1 MTISKGTTLKDP
13 IEALNAICRNFGREA
28 AARKHALLDQIE
40 AQDGIPAEDLL
51 LLHDTLDF
59 LRAYPDDARLRRR
72 VKQLG
77 SGLRRHLS
85 HLRQG
90 ADAPRLRNTGF
101 PGSINRYPYSYQVLR
116 RLARRFPTCLEID
129 WEELEADETLAAMI
143 ELLLTPAENEGMED
157 LAGGWPD
164 WIAGI
169 KSSADESDL
178 EFVLRL
184 FERSGMNDLQQA
196 NLYESCDLP
205 LRYELKEAGSARCEV
220 EFPVGRLH
228 YQKRDIA
235 RERFELEPEI
245 RRPLGPTPALPPR
258 LAREVIGHC
267 LAALC
272 CRNLEIFPLIWA
284 DPQDVTVHDCG
295 RGIQVVLVGVP
306 SEHRMLLASVYLF
319 LVVKN
324 GVPIAYG
331 PASPFMG
338 CCEMGINLFPQF
350 RAAEIRY
357 IYSQI
362 MRILHHVLGVEY
374 FYLTPYGMGVGNEDA
389 IRTGAFWF
397 YRKMGFRCTVER
409 IEELAQAE
417 ERRMR
422 REPGHRSDIP
432 MLRRLSKTGAFLD
445 LSEGRCRPLRFGDLG
460 QLVSRFIAREY
471 GGDRPLASQGC
482 SRRVQRALEIRSL
495 RSWKK
500 DERMLLDRMSLIL
513 AMIPD
518 LESWQTGE
526 KRALVRIIRAKAARS
541 EARAARLLVRHRRLE
556 AALSALLAGG

>member
-1 MTISKGTTLKDP
+1 MATSGGMTLDDP
-13 IEALNAICRNFGREA
+13 IGALNAICRSFGREA

-40 AQDGIPAEDLL
+40 VQDEIPVEQLL

-77 SGLRRHLS
+77 SGLRRHLPS
-85 HLRQG
+85 LRQG

-116 RLARRFPTCLEID
+116 RLARRFPSCLEID
-129 WEELEADETLAAMI
+129 WEELEGDETFAAMI

-157 LAGGWPD
+157 LSGGWPD
-164 WIAGI
+164 WIEGI
-169 KSSADESDL
+169 KSSPTESDL

-205 LRYELKEAGSARCEV
+205 LRYELKENGSARCEV
-220 EFPVGRLH
+220 EFTGGRVQF
-228 YQKRDIA
+228 QKSDIA
-235 RERFELEPEI
+235 REHFELEPEI
-245 RRPLGPTPALPPR
+245 RRPLESTPPLSPR
-258 LAREVIGHC
+258 AAREVINQC

-284 DPQDVTVHDCG
+284 DPRDVTIYECG
-295 RGIQVVLVGVP
+295 RGIRVILVGVP
-306 SEHRMLLASVYLF
+306 SEHRLLLASVYLF

-409 IEELAQAE
+409 IEKLAQAE
-417 ERRMR
+417 EQRMR
-422 REPGHRSDIP
+422 REPGHRSSIP
-432 MLRRLSKTGAFLD
+432 TLRRLSKTGAFLD
-445 LSEGRCRPLRFGDLG
+445 LSQGRCHPLRFGDLG
-460 QLVSRFIAREY
+460 QLVSRFIAREF
-471 GGDRPLASQGC
+471 GGDRPLASQSC
-482 SRRVQRALEIRSL
+482 SRRVQRALGIPSL
-495 RSWKK
+495 RSWTK
-500 DERMLLDRMSLIL
+500 DERMLLERMSLIL

-518 LESWQTGE
+518 LGAWQSRE
-526 KRALVRIIRAKAARS
+526 KRALVSVIRAKAARS

-556 AALSALLAGG
+556 TALRALLEEL